1 MRVPRTWVPLI
12 AEKIVDNLIAKE
24 LIEPTVTVEKLTAG
38 AEELIMDELMV
49 EDRVNEEVR
58 EILKRHGSEIER
70 GRLDYR
76 RLFELT
82 KQKIVKERNLI
93 L

>member
-1 MRVPRTWVPLI
+1 MTRRIIETLI
-12 AEKIVDNLIAKE
+12 AEGLIDKDIDRAKLAQEME
-24 LIEPTVTVEKLTAG
+24 LLIT
-38 AEELIMDELMV
+38 EELSV
-49 EDRVNEEVR
+49 EDRLNEEVR
-58 EILKRHGSEIER
+58 QILRGHETEIER

-82 KQKIVKERNLI
+82 KQKLVRERNLI